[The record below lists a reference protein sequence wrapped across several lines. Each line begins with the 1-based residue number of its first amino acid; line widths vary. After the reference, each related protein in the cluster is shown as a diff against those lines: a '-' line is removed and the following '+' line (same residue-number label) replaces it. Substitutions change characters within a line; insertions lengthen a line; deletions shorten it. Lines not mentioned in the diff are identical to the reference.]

1 MQKIKP
7 EALVNDVRNLKKV
20 KYDAEYQLQTRI
32 TALNALQSIRDLHK
46 SNTQALSAS
55 LSGTIESLQVQY
67 IYLLDEVK
75 QLKEES
81 EISVVSTTLNR
92 TVQRRIEKLKTK
104 LDTLLDESLAR
115 AAMDSFK
122 ETTEIVRGMR

>member
-1 MQKIKP
+1 MQKIKL
-7 EALVNDVRNLKKV
+7 ESLVNDIKNLRKI

-55 LSGTIESLQVQY
+55 LSGTIESVQLQY
-67 IYLLDEVK
+67 IYLLEEVK
-75 QLKEES
+75 QFKEES
-81 EISVVSTTLNR
+81 EISVVSTALNK
-92 TVQRRIEKLKTK
+92 TVQRRIESLKAR
-104 LDTLLDESLAR
+104 LDTLLDESSSR